1 MQLCR
6 YNAASVTIDGVS
18 GIGRCGRARV
28 SLSALRSL
36 AGQERALAATHLRLL
51 AASLR
56 RYLEASALSREC
68 LRAGK
73 ALRICTR
80 GYRIYCAIASVTV

>member
-6 YNAASVTIDGVS
+6 YNAASVTIDGVT

-28 SLSALRSL
+28 SLPALRSL

-56 RYLEASALSREC
+56 RYLEASEISSEC
-68 LRAGK
+68 FRAVK
-73 ALRICTR
+73 ALRV
-80 GYRIYCAIASVTV
+80 CA

>member
-28 SLSALRSL
+28 SLPALCSL
-36 AGQERALAATHLRLL
+36 AGQERALAATHLRLR

-56 RYLEASALSREC
+56 CCYVASALSSGRF
-68 LRAGK
+68 RARH
-73 ALRICTR
+73 ALH
-80 GYRIYCAIASVTV
+80 GCA